1 MYLGSSRELKRI
13 ESVER
18 SPLFTLLGETLAG
31 TVTIR
36 AFGDS
41 ERVIRRCLHAVDR
54 THRAFLYLWYE
65 NRWLSMCVDFMGAIV
80 TCITATLLVT
90 TGADA
95 ALTGFTLAYAVL
107 IVQTVLRIVRRYT
120 TTEIN
125 LNSVERLQ
133 EYLDVPAERQGG
145 EEPPAHWPS
154 STGMIHVRDLSVRYG
169 PEHPLALSHVS
180 FDIQPGHKI
189 GIVGRTG
196 SGKSTLSLAFF
207 RFLEAENGSITIDGI
222 DISHITL
229 ESLRRRLTIIPQDS
243 QLFRGTIR
251 SNLDPFGVCD
261 DGDMWF
267 ALQRCQL
274 AATGSSPRV
283 PGAGSVVKSLDD
295 PVEQGGSNFSAGQRQ
310 LLSLARGM
318 LKMRESRILILDES
332 TANLDAESDALIQR
346 TIREQM
352 APGATILTVAH
363 RLKTI
368 IDYDK
373 VLVLGKGRVLEY
385 DSPSRLLA
393 NPNSTFHML
402 CERSGDLAQL
412 KAAADQAL
420 ATSTL

>member
-1 MYLGSSRELKRI
+1 
-13 ESVER
+13 
-18 SPLFTLLGETLAG
+18 
-31 TVTIR
+31 
-36 AFGDS
+36 
-41 ERVIRRCLHAVDR
+41 
-54 THRAFLYLWYE
+54 
-65 NRWLSMCVDFMGAIV
+65 
-80 TCITATLLVT
+80 
-90 TGADA
+90 
-95 ALTGFTLAYAVL
+95 
-107 IVQTVLRIVRRYT
+107 
-120 TTEIN
+120 
-125 LNSVERLQ
+125 
-133 EYLDVPAERQGG
+133 
-145 EEPPAHWPS
+145 
-154 STGMIHVRDLSVRYG
+154 MIHVRDLSVRYG
-169 PEHPLALSHVS
+169 PEHPLALSRVT

-274 AATGSSPRV
+274 AATGSSPHV

-402 CERSGDLAQL
+402 CEPTGDLAQL

-420 ATSTL
+420 ATSTHCSK

>member
-1 MYLGSSRELKRI
+1 
-13 ESVER
+13 
-18 SPLFTLLGETLAG
+18 
-31 TVTIR
+31 
-36 AFGDS
+36 
-41 ERVIRRCLHAVDR
+41 
-54 THRAFLYLWYE
+54 
-65 NRWLSMCVDFMGAIV
+65 MCVDFMGAIV

-385 DSPSRLLA
+385 DSPHALL
-393 NPNSTFHML
+393 SSKDSVFYEL
-402 CERSGDLAQL
+402 CEQSGELELL
-412 KAAADQAL
+412 KSMAADHARL
-420 ATSTL
+420 SSHA

>member
-1 MYLGSSRELKRI
+1 
-13 ESVER
+13 
-18 SPLFTLLGETLAG
+18 
-31 TVTIR
+31 
-36 AFGDS
+36 
-41 ERVIRRCLHAVDR
+41 
-54 THRAFLYLWYE
+54 
-65 NRWLSMCVDFMGAIV
+65 MGAIV
-80 TCITATLLVT
+80 TYTTAILLVI

-125 LNSVERLQ
+125 LNSVERIQ
-133 EYLDVPAERQGG
+133 EYLHVPSEQQGG
-145 EEPPAHWPS
+145 KKPPAHWPTDS
-154 STGMIHVRDLSVRYG
+154 GAIQVRDLSVRYS
-169 PEHPLALSHVS
+169 PELPPALSNVS
-180 FDIQPGHKI
+180 FDIQPGHKV

-207 RFLEAENGSITIDGI
+207 RFLEAESGSIIIDGI
-222 DISHITL
+222 DISSISL

-243 QLFRGTIR
+243 QLFRGSIR
-251 SNLDPFGVCD
+251 SNLDPFGLTD

-274 AATGSSPRV
+274 AVPGSSPNA
-283 PGAGSVVKSLDD
+283 PGEGSVIKSLDD
-295 PVEQGGSNFSAGQRQ
+295 AVEQGGSNFSAGQRQ
-310 LLSLARGM
+310 LLSLARGL

-373 VLVLGKGRVLEY
+373 VLVLSNGHVVEY
-385 DSPSRLLA
+385 DAPIKLLD
-393 NPNSTFHML
+393 NEQSTFYAL
-402 CERSGDLAQL
+402 CERSGELQHL
-412 KAAADQAL
+412 KAAA
-420 ATSTL
+420 ATAAASKVRPDP